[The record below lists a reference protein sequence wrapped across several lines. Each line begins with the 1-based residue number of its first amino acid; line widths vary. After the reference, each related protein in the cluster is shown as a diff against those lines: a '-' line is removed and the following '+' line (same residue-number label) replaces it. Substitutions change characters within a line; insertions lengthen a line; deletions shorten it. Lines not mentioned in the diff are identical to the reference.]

1 MEWKVTMRT
10 SNKRAGK
17 FGSTVGKI
25 LVALVFAS
33 MIGGVSIASAF
44 DRYNDRRGGY
54 YEYDQYEHGRRV
66 RRSTRRYYREPR
78 RYYRE
83 RAFVPPPVVHDPYP
97 YQSPGIRLFLPIPI
111 PIPRR

>member
-1 MEWKVTMRT
+1 MRT
-10 SNKRAGK
+10 SNTRAGK

-44 DRYNDRRGGY
+44 DRYDDRRGGY

-66 RRSTRRYYREPR
+66 RRSTRRYYRE
-78 RYYRE
+78 
-83 RAFVPPPVVHDPYP
+83 RAFVPPPVVHDPYR
-97 YQSPGIRLFLPIPI
+97 YQSPGIRLFFPIPIPIPI
-111 PIPRR
+111 PIPRPRR